1 MTSLSSHDPFSRT
14 LRQWAIRASWRLWF
28 LQGCAFILLGVL
40 GCGGTGQIAPGGGP
54 TPTPVPTPTATP
66 TPVPSSTPLTQN
78 CGAAAQSHRV
88 IAYASGQAV
97 DGSNNFL
104 PFLNVWSINSD
115 CSGNTPVTRLTMT
128 GISRDSFAW
137 SPDGTRLLYDS
148 NRALDGTDTLISGCL
163 SFGSPLAGNAWVMN
177 ADGSGNLPLTSHQ
190 CDVIS
195 SAAWSPDGQKIAF
208 VSNAN
213 LDNSD
218 PIDVTAFN
226 SATSNVWSMNSDGSG
241 ATPLTQISSPGIGNS
256 EGPMWSPDGTKIVYS
271 SIRALDGSS
280 RNTQFRNSNIWVM
293 NADGSGSTPLTQL
306 GSLPVNFSDIGADSC
321 QSPHWSPDGT
331 QIAMMCI
338 RPLDGTENGIA
349 GKNLWIMNADG
360 SGAKPLTTFL
370 SAFVEEPQLFDG
382 TFLVQSNVQIWSP
395 DGSKIAFISSGS
407 LDGGDG
413 GSLNSL
419 NLWVINQD
427 GTGAT
432 PVTRIASLRPPPAP
446 LTCSTCLVG
455 VNDFAWSPDGT
466 QLAFISDMNRDGS
479 IQPPHVFN
487 LWVVNADGSKLTV
500 LTNLTTGEV
509 VLPRWKP

>member
-1 MTSLSSHDPFSRT
+1 M
-14 LRQWAIRASWRLWF
+14 A
-28 LQGCAFILLGVL
+28 GLG
-40 GCGGTGQIAPGGGP
+40 
-54 TPTPVPTPTATP
+54 
-66 TPVPSSTPLTQN
+66 
-78 CGAAAQSHRV
+78 GA
-88 IAYASGQAV
+88 
-97 DGSNNFL
+97 
-104 PFLNVWSINSD
+104 
-115 CSGNTPVTRLTMT
+115 
-128 GISRDSFAW
+128 SFAW
-137 SPDGTRLLYDS
+137 SPDGTKFLYDS

-163 SFGSPLAGNAWVMN
+163 LSGFPLAGNAWVMN
-177 ADGSGNLPLTSHQ
+177 ADGSGNLPLTSHT

-195 SAAWSPDGQKIAF
+195 SAAWPPDGQKIAF
-208 VSNAN
+208 VSHAN

-218 PIDVTAFN
+218 PSDVTAFD
-226 SATSNVWSMNSDGSG
+226 SATSNIWSMNADGSG

-280 RNTQFRNSNIWVM
+280 RNNPFRNRNIWVM

-306 GSLPVNFSDIGADSC
+306 TALLPSGGDSC
-321 QSPHWSPDGT
+321 YSPHWSPDGT
-331 QIAMMCI
+331 QIAMICI
-338 RPLDGTENGIA
+338 RPLDGTENGDA
-349 GKNLWIMNADG
+349 GNNLWIMNADG
-360 SGAKPLTTFL
+360 TSARPLTTFL
-370 SAFVEEPQLFDG
+370 RAFVEEPILSDG
-382 TFLVQSNVQIWSP
+382 TFVAQSNIQIWSP

-413 GSLNSL
+413 NSQNSL
-419 NLWVINQD
+419 NLWVINRD

-432 PVTRIASLRPPPAP
+432 PLTTIVSLRPPPAP

-479 IQPPHVFN
+479 IQPPHAFN

-500 LTNLTTGEV
+500 LTNLTSGGV